1 MDKINLPWGELHP
14 EHLTQ
19 ADKVK
24 LLDELS
30 ELAKRLPKGFDYNT
44 PDETYYQVLEFLKD
58 INCVY
63 EEVAENCIAI
73 YQNNNDRLVREARR

>member
-14 EHLTQ
+14 EHLTY
-19 ADKVK
+19 DEKVK

-30 ELAKRLPKGFDYNT
+30 ELAKKYPKGFDWNIPEDKHYKI
-44 PDETYYQVLEFLKD
+44 LEFLVD

-63 EEVAENCIAI
+63 EEVAEDCIAI